1 MSETRKYKMIEE
13 EALDE
18 MIRTICMQSFSIT
31 LLTYICKRSG
41 LQTSLTI
48 PEACSVLELTP
59 RQLKDA
65 RIRCQVRVLKMGGVF
80 LYSAY
85 DLCTIAAQLH
95 RKKIIGQLKNVP
107 TITGKAP
114 QP

>member
-41 LQTSLTI
+41 LQTSLTT
-48 PEACSVLELTP
+48 PEAC
-59 RQLKDA
+59 
-65 RIRCQVRVLKMGGVF
+65 
-80 LYSAY
+80 
-85 DLCTIAAQLH
+85 
-95 RKKIIGQLKNVP
+95 
-107 TITGKAP
+107 
-114 QP
+114 